1 MPELPEV
8 ETTRLGIQPFIE
20 NQTIT
25 QIVIRQHQ
33 LRWPIPYSLPQ
44 QLQGKIIKKVTR
56 RGKYLLFEIEQ
67 GALILHLGM
76 SGSLRVLKQ
85 KILPQKHD
93 HVDFEFTNRAV
104 LRFTDPRRFGAI
116 LWTEKES
123 LHHPLLAKL
132 GAEPLTADFS
142 AKYLWLAAQG
152 RKKSI
157 KSFIMDNHVVV
168 GVGNIYA
175 AEALF
180 LAAIHPCKPAGLVSE
195 IEMTK
200 LVDAIKNILQQA
212 IQQGGTT
219 LKDFLNSEGKPGY
232 FSQQLQVYGR
242 NGLPCTACN
251 SILQSMRIGQRT
263 TVFCSYCQV

>member
-8 ETTRLGIQPFIE
+8 ETTRLGIQPYIE

-25 QIVIRQHQ
+25 QIVIRQYQ
-33 LRWPIPYSLPQ
+33 LRWPIPCSLPQ
-44 QLQGKIIKKVTR
+44 QLQGKTVKKVTR

-93 HVDFEFTNRAV
+93 HVDIEFTHHAV

-116 LWTEKES
+116 LWTDKES
-123 LHHPLLAKL
+123 LQHPLLAKL
-132 GAEPLTADFS
+132 GAEPLTPDFS
-142 AKYLWLAAQG
+142 AKYLWHAAQG

-157 KSFIMDNHVVV
+157 KSLIMDNHVVV

-180 LAAIHPCKPAGLVSE
+180 LAGIHPSKPAGLVSE

-200 LVDAIKNILQQA
+200 LVDAIKNILHQA

-219 LKDFLNSEGKPGY
+219 LKDFLNSQGKPGY

-242 NGLPCTACN
+242 NGLPCPACN
-251 SILQSMRIGQRT
+251 RILQSIRLGQRT